1 MTRVTTVT
9 PVQFIRP
16 LWHGAN
22 RAAGRREFDIARAR
36 ARLDPNVIALASG
49 KFGYWFWGYFNP
61 AGHPAY

>member
-1 MTRVTTVT
+1 MIFV
-9 PVQFIRP
+9 PAMQFIRLP
-16 LWHGAN
+16 H
-22 RAAGRREFDIARAR
+22 AGPIGTVSGPQFDIVPAR